1 MRYYVRIPKKQIN
14 LLKKNNQ
21 KLKKYFE
28 ETTDVKLNINDGVSF
43 DTNDPIFAMSLQQ
56 VLKAFGRG
64 FAMRDALDLLDD
76 KYGLEIIDITEYVGK
91 SKSRLMTMRGRIIGT
106 EGKTKKT
113 IENYTDTKIAVAG
126 KTVSIIGE
134 WRKIKIARRAIE
146 MLLQGAMHPTVYKW
160 LEQVI

>member
-21 KLKKYFE
+21 KLKRYFE
-28 ETTDVKLNINDGVSF
+28 ETTNVKLNINDSVSF
-43 DTNDPIFAMSLQQ
+43 DTDDPILALSLQQ

-64 FAMRDALDLLDD
+64 FAMKDALDLLDD

-91 SKSRLMTMRGRIIGT
+91 SKSRLTTMRGRIIGT
-106 EGKTKKT
+106 DGKTKKT
-113 IENYTDTKIAVAG
+113 IENYTDTKIAVSG

-134 WRKIKIARRAIE
+134 WKKIKIARRAIE
-146 MLLQGAMHPTVYKW
+146 MLLQGAMHSTVYRW